1 MWTML
6 PLAAHDRERARPLP
20 LPPLR
25 PPIRP
30 HTLRITLPHSS
41 PCIDTRPH
49 RHLTRKAKGLAEGI
63 CDATRL
69 AATLCEGAIPA
80 RARRVMQ
87 VVTLTV
93 RPPCVRE
100 LHPSLAATAQPP
112 CTLSPTPPL
121 VPRLATQQ
129 TPPTRLHPWLMLRAQ
144 ALAAG
149 TRSLTLQLPADVW
162 RHTLPEREASPGVR
176 RFALTP
182 IPQTTRMTNLILILT
197 L

>member
-1 MWTML
+1 
-6 PLAAHDRERARPLP
+6 
-20 LPPLR
+20 
-25 PPIRP
+25 
-30 HTLRITLPHSS
+30 
-41 PCIDTRPH
+41 
-49 RHLTRKAKGLAEGI
+49 
-63 CDATRL
+63 
-69 AATLCEGAIPA
+69 
-80 RARRVMQ
+80 MQ

-100 LHPSLAATAQPP
+100 LHPSLPGSLLAATAQPP

-162 RHTLPEREASPGVR
+162 RHTLLEREACPGVR